1 MEKIICD
8 RCGHEIRTEA
18 GRVGLDVTFA
28 GEYKGYDLCPS
39 CGETFFHFLRTKPE
53 EPDGQEFR
61 RTCENIK
68 QGLPPEAPI
77 GARAAD
83 FDIGSLSF
91 VCGDIPETTLRR
103 MLETAKVESVMGHD
117 EQGHPCR
124 LWSMDEE
131 AWWRLV
137 PVLKKYKP
145 RH

>member
-18 GRVGLDVTFA
+18 ERVGLDVTFA

-61 RTCENIK
+61 RLVENFQK
-68 QGLPPEAPI
+68 GLPADAPI
-77 GARAAD
+77 GAKAASYEISD
-83 FDIGSLSF
+83 LSKLL
-91 VCGDIPETTLRR
+91 VVPPSTLRK
-103 MLETAKVESVMGHD
+103 MLRRADVDSFIGVNRNNQPLRCYT
-117 EQGHPCR
+117 
-124 LWSMDEE
+124 MDEA
-131 AWWRLV
+131 AWHRLMDEM
-137 PVLKKYKP
+137 KKYRP